1 MKAELNSRAFKIP
14 ARQKRKKSDLHGY
27 WFVMLWLIGFIAFS
41 LGPLIFSFVMSFFRW
56 GLLDTP
62 VFVGFRNYID
72 MFTRDRL
79 FWLSLR
85 VTLIYSGV
93 SVPLGMILSLILA
106 MLLNQ
111 KIKSMHFFRTIFYLP
126 SVVSGVAVSVL
137 WMWILQADFGVLNYF
152 LSLFGVS
159 GPDWL
164 GDPQWALT
172 ALIIMSFWGIGGGM
186 IIYLAGLQNIP
197 PQFYEASDIDGAS
210 KWSQFWYI
218 TLPMLTPTIFFNLVT
233 GIIFSF
239 RTFTQGYVMTG
250 GGPLDATMFFA
261 LHLFN
266 QAFLHLRMGYASA
279 LAWVLFVVIMIF
291 TSLIFKSSP
300 FWVYYEA
307 ERRG

>member
-14 ARQKRKKSDLHGY
+14 VRQKRRKSDLHGY

>member
-1 MKAELNSRAFKIP
+1 MKAKLKSKDLTI
-14 ARQKRKKSDLHGY
+14 KRGNRRKSNFQGY
-27 WFVMLWLIGFIAFS
+27 WFVMLWLVGFVAFS
-41 LGPLIFSFVMSFFRW
+41 LGPLVFSFIMSFFRW
-56 GLLDTP
+56 GLLDAP

-79 FWLSLR
+79 FWVSLR

-93 SVPLGMILSLILA
+93 SVPLGMVLSLMLA

-137 WMWILQADFGVLNYF
+137 WMWILQADFGILNYF
-152 LSLFGVS
+152 LSLFGIS

-291 TSLIFKSSP
+291 TSLVFKSSP